1 MNPEPYSVYQVG
13 GSLPADSPTYVR
25 RQADEDLYNA
35 LKAGEFC
42 YVLNCRQMGKSSLR
56 VQTMRRLQAEGNAC
70 ASIDLTAIGSQ
81 ELTIDQWYAGIVRSL
96 VSHFNLADKINLRA
110 WWKERDHLSPVQRL
124 DEFIQSVLLGSLSQ
138 NIIIFIDEI
147 DSVLSLSFPTDD
159 FFAWI
164 RACYNKRADSP
175 EYNRL
180 SFVLLGVATPSDL
193 IADKSRTPFNI
204 GRAIQLTGFQ
214 MPAALPLAQGFSGKV
229 DNPEAVLGEILAWT
243 GGQPFLTQKICKLVG
258 EGLNRHRR
266 DSEAAR
272 DSELAASRRVDA
284 KNAKSEGEEGVSA
297 VVGRLVRER
306 VIENWEAQDEPE
318 HLKTISHRLLRNEQ
332 KAGRLLGLYQQILQ
346 QGSVPAS
353 DSPEQMDLRLSGLVV
368 REAGEL
374 RVANRIYREVFNLN
388 WVEKELASLRPYSAY
403 LNAWLASNCLDS
415 SRLLRGQALQDSL
428 GWAVSKSLSNLDYQF
443 LSASQELDKREAQ
456 LASQER
462 LNRFLKWGL
471 AGAAAAVLILAVS
484 TVFAVR
490 SAQQAKT
497 NEIKAISTSSEAL
510 FASNQEFE
518 ALIEAI
524 RAGTA
529 LKQADWAKASPQ
541 TRAKVVSALLRAVY
555 WIKERNRLEGHS
567 SFVWAASFS
576 PDGKTIASASADGT
590 VKLWNLDGSL
600 ALSLTHGASV
610 RDVSFSPDGKMIA
623 TAGKDKTAK
632 LWNSDGQLLRT
643 LSGHTDGLWGVS
655 FSPDGK
661 LLASASDD
669 RTVKLWKTDGELL
682 RTFPK
687 QSAFL
692 SRVSFSP
699 DGKTIATAGG
709 DKTVKLWEL
718 DGSLIKTL
726 KGHSAEVCSVS
737 FSPDGKMIASASF
750 DKTVKLWKLDGTPL
764 KTLSGHRDVVW
775 SVSFSPHGEIASASS
790 DSTVK
795 LWQPDGSPLKTLY
808 GHTARVYDVSFS
820 RDGKMMASASEDK
833 SVKLWQF
840 DSSLLRTFRGHGDAV
855 NAAAF
860 SPDGETIATASGDKS
875 VKLWRRDGSPIKTL
889 TGHENVVQGVSFSPD
904 GRTIATASWD
914 GTVKLWSKDGQLLRT
929 LRGHSDR
936 VYAVA
941 FSPDGETIASASFDK
956 TVKLWSSD
964 GVLLRTLSGHTDQVY
979 GVSFSPDGDI
989 ASASWD
995 KTVKLWRRDG
1005 VLLQTLSGHKAGVY
1019 SVSFSPDGKMMAT
1032 ASEDKTVLL
1041 WRFDE
1046 NSRSYAHYKTLTGHH
1061 SPVWQVSFSPDGKTI
1076 ATASND
1082 KTVKLWRFDGTELA
1096 TLRGHTGEATGAVFS
1111 PDGKTIV
1118 SAGADKTA
1126 ILWNLP
1132 HLDERLLDDL
1142 LVRGCDWL
1150 ADFLKNNPSVS
1161 PTDRHLCDGT
1171 GTQK

>member
-1 MNPEPYSVYQVG
+1 VYQVG
-13 GSLPADSPTYVR
+13 GSLPADSPTYVK
-25 RQADEDLYNA
+25 RQADENLYNG
-35 LKAGEFC
+35 LKAGDFC

-56 VQTMRRLQAEGNAC
+56 VHTMQQLQAEGIAC
-70 ASIDLTAIGSQ
+70 AAIDLTAIGSQ
-81 ELTIDQWYAGIVRSL
+81 ELTIEQWYAGIVRTS

-124 DEFIQSVLLGSLSQ
+124 DEFIESVLLGSLSQ

-147 DSVLSLSFPTDD
+147 DSVISLSFPTDD

-204 GRAIQLTGFQ
+204 GRAIQLTGFA
-214 MPAALPLAQGFSGKV
+214 MPAALPLAQGFYENA
-229 DNPEAVLGEILAWT
+229 DNPENLLAEILNWT
-243 GGQPFLTQKICKLVG
+243 SGQPFLTQKVCKLVLQQTA
-258 EGLNRHRR
+258 EN
-266 DSEAAR
+266 SQ
-272 DSELAASRRVDA
+272 S
-284 KNAKSEGEEGVSA
+284 KIPNPKSQIDG
-297 VVGRLVRER
+297 LVRER

-318 HLKTISHRLLRNEQ
+318 HLKTVRHRLLRNEQ

-346 QGSVPAS
+346 QGSVPAD
-353 DSPEQMDLRLSGLVV
+353 DSPEHMELRLSGLVV

-403 LNAWLASNCLDS
+403 LNAWLASNCQDS
-415 SRLLRGQALQDSL
+415 SRLLRGQALQDAL
-428 GWAVSKSLSNLDYQF
+428 GWAVSKSLSNQDYQF
-443 LSASQELDKREAQ
+443 LGASLELDKREAQ

-462 LNRFLKWGL
+462 LNRFLKWAL

-541 TRAKVVSALLRAVY
+541 TRAKVVSALLQAVY

-576 PDGKTIASASADGT
+576 PDGKTIVSASADGT

-600 ALSLTHGASV
+600 ALSLTHGAVGQASRLSV

-623 TAGKDKTAK
+623 TAGEDSTVK

-795 LWQPDGSPLKTLY
+795 LWLPDGSPLKTLY

-820 RDGKMMASASEDK
+820 RLGKMMASASEDK
-833 SVKLWQF
+833 SVKLWQL
-840 DSSLLRTFRGHGDAV
+840 DSRLLRTLRGHGDAV
-855 NAAAF
+855 KAAAF

-875 VKLWRRDGSPIKTL
+875 VRLWRRDGSLIKTL
-889 TGHENVVQGVSFSPD
+889 NGHTGVVRGVSFSPD

-929 LRGHSDR
+929 LRGHSDG
-936 VYAVA
+936 VSAVA
-941 FSPDGETIASASFDK
+941 FSPDGETIASASLDK
-956 TVKLWSSD
+956 TVKLWSSE
-964 GVLLRTLSGHTDQVY
+964 GVLLQTFSGHTDQVY
-979 GVSFSPDGDI
+979 GVSFSPDGEI

-1005 VLLQTLSGHKAGVY
+1005 VLLQTLSGHKAAVY

-1046 NSRSYAHYKTLTGHH
+1046 NSRSYTHYKTLTGHH

-1082 KTVKLWRFDGTELA
+1082 RTVKLWRNDGTELA

-1132 HLDERLLDDL
+1132 HLDQRLLDDL